1 MARRRRTETGWQ
13 CYTALAA
20 MLQNVS
26 FYTAF
31 DPPAEGWSIGLI
43 HPCISKIL
51 QSAVMT
57 RYAGGGE
64 NVSLLRAEKRTG
76 RGMVD
81 NGAIFQQPPLES
93 IRTLAEIVRQSCKF
107 SV

>member
-1 MARRRRTETGWQ
+1 
-13 CYTALAA
+13 
-20 MLQNVS
+20 
-26 FYTAF
+26 
-31 DPPAEGWSIGLI
+31 
-43 HPCISKIL
+43 
-51 QSAVMT
+51 MT

-81 NGAIFQQPPLES
+81 NRTILQQPLLES
-93 IRTLAEIVRQSCKF
+93 IRTLSEIVRQSCKF

>member
-1 MARRRRTETGWQ
+1 MARRRRTETGWR

-31 DPPAEGWSIGLI
+31 DPPTEGWSIGLI

-51 QSAVMT
+51 QPTVMT

-81 NGAIFQQPPLES
+81 NRTILQQPLLES